1 MAKQT
6 EKAIKAIKPN
16 IFAVVKPYKLMIFGL
31 IVFALLSNSINLII
45 PKLISK
51 GIDDFAKGDFS
62 YQTIVIEF
70 LVAALIIFI
79 LTLLQGILQTYASE
93 RVAKDLRTKLAD
105 KMSRLR

>member
-6 EKAIKAIKPN
+6 EKAIKPIKPN